1 MEDNKEIRP
10 NLMHMARLAEIA
22 ERYDDMRE
30 FMKQLV
36 VGKQGSISSL
46 ERDLLSVAYKH
57 SVGAHRN
64 AHRTLQAISTKK
76 EKYDDEDKAAIDEY
90 RKKIQKQVELVCVD
104 LQDLLDKYLIPCA
117 EEVDSKVF
125 YLKMLGDYLRYMAE
139 TKDGDE
145 DFKLI
150 VESSRQAYQK
160 AFDLATE
167 HMQPTDPIRLGL
179 VLNFSVFYFEIANAA
194 PEATSLAKQAYKDA
208 VAKLAELDENDYKDS
223 TMIME
228 LLRENL
234 ALWNMDE
241 GRAGEEDT
249 AAGEIANKTTK
260 SETKKDNDDEEA
272 MNPIQETVIKE
283 GEKTIVGDQ
292 EEGEKTIISDK
303 PQQEEG
309 EKTIISDKPQ
319 QQGGKDDS
327 VMEEE
332 KMEIVQDAP
341 DEDGKLDVSM
351 EVAKGG
357 EGA

>member
-1 MEDNKEIRP
+1 MEENKEIRP

-22 ERYDDMRE
+22 ERYDDMRD

-64 AHRTLQAISTKK
+64 AHRTLQAISSKK
-76 EKYDDEDKAAIDEY
+76 DKYDEEDKAAIDEY
-90 RKKIQKQVELVCVD
+90 RKKIQKQVESVCVD
-104 LQDLLDKYLIPCA
+104 LQGLLDQYLIPCA

-145 DFKLI
+145 DFKPI
-150 VESSRQAYQK
+150 VESSRQAYQQ
-160 AFDLATE
+160 AFDLATQ
-167 HMQPTDPIRLGL
+167 HMLPTDPIRLGL

-194 PEATSLAKQAYKDA
+194 PEATSLAKQAYEDA

-234 ALWNMDE
+234 ALWKMDD
-241 GRAGEEDT
+241 GIAGEEDVAT
-249 AAGEIANKTTK
+249 DEIADQTP
-260 SETKKDNDDEEA
+260 EPKKDDEEEEA
-272 MNPIQETVIKE
+272 VKTIQETIDTSEQKE
-283 GEKTIVGDQ
+283 A
-292 EEGEKTIISDK
+292 EKTIISDK
-303 PQQEEG
+303 QEG
-309 EKTIISDKPQ
+309 EKDEP
-319 QQGGKDDS
+319 
-327 VMEEE
+327 VMDEE

-341 DEDGKLDVSM
+341 EDEKLDVSM
-351 EVAKGG
+351 ETAKEV

>member
-1 MEDNKEIRP
+1 MEENKEIRP

-22 ERYDDMRE
+22 ERYDDMKE

-64 AHRTLQAISTKK
+64 AHRTLQAISSKK
-76 EKYDDEDKAAIDEY
+76 DKYDDEDKAAIDEY
-90 RKKIQKQVELVCVD
+90 RKKIQKQVESVCVD
-104 LQDLLDKYLIPCA
+104 LQGLLDKYLIPGA

-145 DFKLI
+145 DFKPI
-150 VESSRQAYQK
+150 VENSRKAYQQ
-160 AFDLATE
+160 AFELATE
-167 HMQPTDPIRLGL
+167 HMLPTDPIRLGL

-194 PEATSLAKQAYKDA
+194 PEATSLAKQAYEDA

-234 ALWNMDE
+234 ALWKMDD
-241 GRAGEEDT
+241 RIDGEEDT
-249 AAGEIANKTTK
+249 ATDDIADQTT
-260 SETKKDNDDEEA
+260 EGDQKKDDNEEA
-272 MNPIQETVIKE
+272 VKPIPEAISSDQKE
-283 GEKTIVGDQ
+283 GEKSFVGDQ
-292 EEGEKTIISDK
+292 KEETEKTIISDK
-303 PQQEEG
+303 PVES
-309 EKTIISDKPQ
+309 EKVEPVLD
-319 QQGGKDDS
+319 
-327 VMEEE
+327 EE
-332 KMEIVQDAP
+332 KMEIVQDAT
-341 DEDGKLDVSM
+341 DDGKLDVSM
-351 EVAKGG
+351 EVAKEV

>member
-1 MEDNKEIRP
+1 MEENKEIRP

-22 ERYDDMRE
+22 ERYDDMKE

-64 AHRTLQAISTKK
+64 AHRTLQAISSKK
-76 EKYDDEDKAAIDEY
+76 DKYDDEDKAAIDEY
-90 RKKIQKQVELVCVD
+90 RKKIQKQVESVCVD
-104 LQDLLDKYLIPCA
+104 LQGLLDKYLIPGA

-145 DFKLI
+145 DFKPI
-150 VESSRQAYQK
+150 VENSRKAYQQ
-160 AFDLATE
+160 AFELATE
-167 HMQPTDPIRLGL
+167 HMLPTDPIRLGL

-194 PEATSLAKQAYKDA
+194 PEATSLAKQAYEDA

-234 ALWNMDE
+234 ALWKMDD
-241 GRAGEEDT
+241 RIDGEEDT
-249 AAGEIANKTTK
+249 ATDDIADQTTEGEQ
-260 SETKKDNDDEEA
+260 KKDDNEEA
-272 MNPIQETVIKE
+272 VNPIQMAISSDQKE
-283 GEKTIVGDQ
+283 GEKSFVGDQ
-292 EEGEKTIISDK
+292 KEETEKTIISDK
-303 PQQEEG
+303 PVES
-309 EKTIISDKPQ
+309 EKVEP
-319 QQGGKDDS
+319 
-327 VMEEE
+327 VMDEE
-332 KMEIVQDAP
+332 KMEIVQDAT
-341 DEDGKLDVSM
+341 DDGKLDVSM
-351 EVAKGG
+351 EVAKEV

>member
-1 MEDNKEIRP
+1 MEENKEIRP

-22 ERYDDMRE
+22 ERYDDMRD

-64 AHRTLQAISTKK
+64 AHRTLQAIGSKK
-76 EKYDDEDKAAIDEY
+76 DKYDDEDKAAIDEY
-90 RKKIQKQVELVCVD
+90 RKKIQKQVESVCVD
-104 LQDLLDKYLIPCA
+104 LQGLLDQYLIPCA

-145 DFKLI
+145 DFKPI
-150 VESSRQAYQK
+150 VENSRKAYQQ
-160 AFDLATE
+160 AFDLATQ
-167 HMQPTDPIRLGL
+167 HMLPTDPIRLGL

-194 PEATSLAKQAYKDA
+194 PEATSLAKQAYEDA

-234 ALWNMDE
+234 ALWKMDD
-241 GRAGEEDT
+241 GIAGEEDVAT
-249 AAGEIANKTTK
+249 DEIADQTP
-260 SETKKDNDDEEA
+260 EPKKDDEEEEA
-272 MNPIQETVIKE
+272 VKTIQETIDTSEQKE
-283 GEKTIVGDQ
+283 A
-292 EEGEKTIISDK
+292 EKTIISDK
-303 PQQEEG
+303 QEG
-309 EKTIISDKPQ
+309 EKDEP
-319 QQGGKDDS
+319 
-327 VMEEE
+327 VMDEE

-341 DEDGKLDVSM
+341 EDEKLDVSM
-351 EVAKGG
+351 ETAKEV